1 MYIHHL
7 RCTSSGRH
15 SENLKMKCSEEEV
28 AKSENIQDKEVHPN
42 LLAEQTASPRI
53 PKNSG
58 SRNPVG
64 RLFVPPLV
72 SDVLNHCS
80 PSCSPMNTLSTI
92 SQVVLISTLNVNAI
106 TLCHRND
113 TLSYHVDRIECRKYI
128 LVSTYYLATNTS
140 SSFDISL
147 TPSAL
152 NVDST
157 RQPNP
162 AYYPFTIIPRT
173 SRNTP

>member
-1 MYIHHL
+1 
-7 RCTSSGRH
+7 
-15 SENLKMKCSEEEV
+15 MKCSEEEV

-92 SQVVLISTLNVNAI
+92 SQAVLISILNVMNAI

-113 TLSYHVDRIECRKYI
+113 TLSYLVDRIECRKYI
-128 LVSTYYLATNTS
+128 LVSTYYLATNAS
-140 SSFDISL
+140 SSFDISHL
-147 TPSAL
+147 
-152 NVDST
+152 
-157 RQPNP
+157 
-162 AYYPFTIIPRT
+162 PFRLE
-173 SRNTP
+173 RR